1 MIFADVA
8 QSTLPH
14 ILPDSGGSSD
24 VSILGLFQAADWVV
38 KGVMLGLL
46 ACSIWVWAIVIEK
59 WFLYTR
65 TRQSM
70 DRFEKTFWSG
80 QSLEELYRT
89 VSARPSHSMAA
100 LFVAAMRE
108 WKRSVEGQPR
118 SFAGLQMRIE
128 KVMEVTIQREIA
140 RLERHLLVLA
150 TIGSAGP
157 FVGLFGTVWGIMTSF
172 RAIAGQQ
179 STSLAVVAPGIAEA
193 LFATAVGLIAAI
205 PATIFY
211 NKFVSDV
218 NKQAQRLQG
227 FADEFAAILSRQIDE
242 RG

>member
-1 MIFADVA
+1 MILAQVA
-8 QSTLPH
+8 QSTLPAA
-14 ILPDSGGSSD
+14 GAA
-24 VSILGLFQAADWVV
+24 SIPTDITFLSLFSEAHWVV
-38 KGVMLGLL
+38 KCVMLGLL
-46 ACSIWVWAIVIEK
+46 ACSIWVWAIAVEK
-59 WFLYTR
+59 FVLYRR
-65 TRQSM
+65 TRNSM

-89 VSARPSHSMAA
+89 VSTRPSHSMAA

-108 WKRSVEGQPR
+108 WKRSFEGHVR

-128 KVMEVTIQREIA
+128 KVMDVTIAREVE

-150 TIGSAGP
+150 TVGSAGP

-172 RAIAGQQ
+172 QSIAA
-179 STSLAVVAPGIAEA
+179 SKNTSLAVVAPGIAEA
-193 LFATAVGLIAAI
+193 LFATAIGLVAAI

-211 NKFVSDV
+211 NKFISEV
-218 NKQAQRLQG
+218 NKQSQRLEG